1 MKKLFLTLLA
11 AMAIVWQAD
20 ACTNLI
26 VGKKASADGSVIC
39 TYNCDGF
46 GFAGSLFHTPAGR
59 HTPGEK
65 IAIHG
70 WGPTHDDQFVEQV
83 EYTYN
88 VVGFMNER
96 QVTIVESTFDGRLE
110 LQNPDGL
117 LDYFSLMRL
126 ALQRSSSAREAIR
139 CMAELV
145 EKYGYNSSG
154 ESITICDPNEAW
166 IMEIIGKGPG
176 RKGAVW
182 VALRIPDD
190 CICAHANLSR
200 ICFFPREG
208 ECWDNGFIVKQKA
221 KKTKD
226 FKSISS
232 KHLEFISQPQVECVY
247 AWDVVDFAREKGFYN
262 GPDNE
267 FSFRDAY
274 CPIDFENVRY
284 ADARVW
290 SFFRHHRSDMD
301 QYLPYIEGY
310 FDICDALPLWV
321 KPDKQLTLSDVMVDM
336 RDHFEGTPLDM
347 TADASAGPWQMPIRP
362 LPMHMKTS
370 DGVDLFRERP
380 IATQQSGFTMTCQM
394 RSWLPDD
401 VGGVTWFNCDDA
413 DMVAYVPLYC
423 CISQVP
429 DPFRPE
435 NNPRNEF
442 SFESA
447 FWMNNWVANM
457 IYPRYSMMIGDLR
470 QAQRELEDY
479 YIADQDSVLAA
490 IAELTSADR
499 QSYLNKKSIAYA
511 DRMMKRWD
519 SLAKYLIVKYN
530 DQVVKRTDAEG
541 NFLRWGYDTPGY
553 SQPFIDALPA
563 ATGDRYKLK
572 EVIDRRER

>member
-1 MKKLFLTLLA
+1 MKKIILLSLLLA
-11 AMAIVWQAD
+11 AMMVPAT

-26 VGKKASADGSVIC
+26 VGKKASADGSVMC

-46 GFAGSLFHTPAGR
+46 GFSGSLFYLPSGKHS
-59 HTPGEK
+59 PGEK

-70 WGPTHDDQFVEQV
+70 WGPTHEGRYVDQV

-88 VVGFMNER
+88 VVGLMNEH
-96 QVTIVESTFDGRLE
+96 QVTIVETTFDGRLE
-110 LQNPDGL
+110 LQNNDGL

-126 ALQRSSSAREAIR
+126 ALQRSSNAREAIR
-139 CMAELV
+139 CMVELV
-145 EKYGYNSSG
+145 EEYGYNSTG

-166 IMEIIGKGPG
+166 IMEIVGKGAG

-200 ICFFPREG
+200 IRQFPQEPVG
-208 ECWDNGFIVKQKA
+208 AKSFSPQK
-221 KKTKD
+221 
-226 FKSISS
+226 FHKSISS
-232 KHLEFISQPQVECVY
+232 QHLQYINRPEVECVY
-247 AWDVVDFAREKGFYN
+247 AADVITFAREKGFFS
-262 GPDNE
+262 GKDE
-267 FSFRDAY
+267 DFSFRDAY

-290 SFFRHHRSDMD
+290 SFFRHHYSHEEMD
-301 QYLPYIEGY
+301 KYLPYLNGDFREY
-310 FDICDALPLWV
+310 DHLPLWV
-321 KPDKQLTLSDVMVDM
+321 KPDKPLSLRDLQRDM

-347 TADASAGPWQMPIRP
+347 TTDMTAGPWGMPIRP
-362 LPMHMKTS
+362 LPMHFRAS
-370 DGVDLFRERP
+370 DSTDYFRERP

-423 CISQVP
+423 CITQVP
-429 DPFRPE
+429 DCFRPE
-435 NNPRNEF
+435 NNPRTEF

-457 IYPRYSMMIGDLR
+457 VYPRYSMMIGDLR
-470 QAQRELEDY
+470 AAQNELEDY
-479 YIADQDSVLAA
+479 YYADQEEVLASV
-490 IAELTSADR
+490 EKMMPADR
-499 QSYLNKKSIAYA
+499 REYLNGKSIAYA
-511 DRMMKRWD
+511 ERMMTRWD
-519 SLAKYLIVKYN
+519 ELAKFLIVRYN
-530 DQVVKRTDAEG
+530 DQIQRRVDENG

-553 SQPFIDALPA
+553 DQQFIDAIAP
-563 ATGDRYKLK
+563 ATGDRYRLDK
-572 EVIDRRER
+572 VIERRER

>member
-1 MKKLFLTLLA
+1 MKKQIILAIFLAIA
-11 AMAIVWQAD
+11 ATSM

-26 VGKKASADGSVIC
+26 VGKKASADGSVMC

-46 GFAGSLFHTPAGR
+46 GFSGSLFYSPGGR
-59 HTPGEK
+59 HDKDEL

-70 WGPTHDDQFVEQV
+70 WGPPHEGQFVKQV

-88 VVGFMNER
+88 VVGLMNER
-96 QVTIVESTFDGRLE
+96 QVTIVETTFDGRLE
-110 LQNPDGL
+110 LVNREGL

-126 ALQRSSSAREAIR
+126 ALQRSSTAREAIK

-145 EKYGYNSSG
+145 EEYGYNSSG

-166 IMEIIGKGPG
+166 IMEIIGKGEG

-200 ICFFPREG
+200 IRQFPLE
-208 ECWDNGFIVKQKA
+208 
-221 KKTKD
+221 
-226 FKSISS
+226 SISPKKS
-232 KHLEFISQPQVECVY
+232 NTITNKHLKYINNPQVECVY
-247 AWDVVDFAREKGFYN
+247 AYDVITFAREKGFFN
-262 GPDNE
+262 GKDE
-267 FSFRDAY
+267 DFSFRDAY

-301 QYLPYIEGY
+301 QYLPYINGE
-310 FDICDALPLWV
+310 FDVCDGMPLWV
-321 KPDKQLTLSDVMVDM
+321 KPEKPVSLRDLQHDM

-347 TADASAGPWQMPIRP
+347 TADMTAGPWGMPIRP
-362 LPMHMKTS
+362 LPMHFSSTDS
-370 DGVDLFRERP
+370 VDYFRERP

-394 RSWLPDD
+394 RSWLSDD
-401 VGGVTWFNCDDA
+401 VGGVIWFNCDDA

-423 CISQVP
+423 CITQVP
-429 DPFRPE
+429 DCFRPE

-470 QAQRELEDY
+470 IAQNELEDY
-479 YIADQDSVLAA
+479 YFNEQEEVLKA
-490 IAELTSADR
+490 IEKMTPADR
-499 QSYLNKKSIAYA
+499 RDYLNKKSIAYA
-511 DRMMKRWD
+511 DRMMQRWD
-519 SLAKYLIVKYN
+519 KLAKYLIVRYN
-530 DQVVKRTDAEG
+530 DQIKRRVDENG
-541 NFLRWGYDTPGY
+541 DFQRWGHETPGY
-553 SQPFIDALPA
+553 DQQFIDAIGP

-572 EVIDRRER
+572 NVIERRER